1 MTRPAELRLAERL
14 ARAGYVQSAR
24 ALVRRD
30 TGVVVIEVNHTKA
43 VQS

>member
-1 MTRPAELRLAERL
+1 VSRAAELRLAARL

-30 TGVVVIEVNHTKA
+30 FGVVVIEVNHTKA
-43 VQS
+43 VR